1 MIRCS
6 RATRW
11 LPKDGTYDTINRL
24 CSLMH
29 KQGSTTIARYDYTYN
44 GQPRPMKMKWNGRSE
59 RHRYHVARQRGTIAE
74 TSREKVSLS
83 ITALLVNV
91 EC

>member
-1 MIRCS
+1 
-6 RATRW
+6 
-11 LPKDGTYDTINRL
+11 
-24 CSLMH
+24 MH

-74 TSREKVSLS
+74 TSREKVSS
-83 ITALLVNV
+83 HITTLLFFTVFLFLHPSTGLAIAPR
-91 EC
+91 